1 MPNPRTAA
9 HPQDFGPP
17 NDRSRIEVS
26 RRDLP
31 VACPT
36 PDMALWNSHPRV
48 WLPLASARDG
58 RLVCPYCSTEFVLK
72 D

>member
-1 MPNPRTAA
+1 MPNPQTARN
-9 HPQDFGPP
+9 QKNYRPP
-17 NDRSRIEVS
+17 NDRKVIEISRKS
-26 RRDLP
+26 LP

-48 WLPLASARDG
+48 YLPFDSARNG
-58 RLVCPYCSTEFVLK
+58 RLVCPYCSTEFVLT